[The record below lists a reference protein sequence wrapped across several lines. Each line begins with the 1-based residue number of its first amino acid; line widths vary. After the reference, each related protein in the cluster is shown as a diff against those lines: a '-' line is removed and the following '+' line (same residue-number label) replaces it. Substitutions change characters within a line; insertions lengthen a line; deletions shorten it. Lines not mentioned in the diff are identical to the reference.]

1 MIVGYGL
8 GSLGQG
14 ASYYFI
20 SSYFVVFLTNCVGFN
35 AVLAG
40 TISSVAMVV
49 EVMAGMAVGNFSDRC
64 RSNMGRRRP
73 FMLVSS
79 IVTLPVSVLLF
90 TYVDLPS
97 GLRVGYYIIFAV
109 VFRIAFSSYEIPY
122 NALGA
127 EVVTDYDDRTRLRS
141 IARAFSIVGNA
152 IGYIMPLVI
161 LEIFSGNEKT
171 AWQIMGIII
180 GVSCSAVWL
189 ISVFTTGQNVYVLK
203 EKTEKRNIVKDIFCN
218 YRELLRLRT
227 MKLAVIYKIAF
238 TCAFSLYSVG
248 TIYFLQ
254 YNLGLDN
261 RYSSYIYIFTIIIFI
276 VATPLTDKMAI
287 ARSKSWQQMVVMA
300 LCAVAG
306 IFIYLFASDSVIWCA
321 VFIGLFA
328 LVQTGFWQLSSSIF
342 YDIVEVDEYV
352 NHKRREGDIM
362 SAVSVLG
369 TLITAVMVQIFGLF
383 FDMSG
388 FDPDLAVQP
397 ESVINFLDAAYIL
410 FPCICMLI
418 GAVALKIFPINKKTF
433 ASLQAA
439 LMLRSEG
446 KDYEVYLSDIEKI
459 VGRKAG

>member
-1 MIVGYGL
+1 
-8 GSLGQG
+8 
-14 ASYYFI
+14 
-20 SSYFVVFLTNCVGFN
+20 
-35 AVLAG
+35 
-40 TISSVAMVV
+40 
-49 EVMAGMAVGNFSDRC
+49 
-64 RSNMGRRRP
+64 
-73 FMLVSS
+73 
-79 IVTLPVSVLLF
+79 
-90 TYVDLPS
+90 
-97 GLRVGYYIIFAV
+97 
-109 VFRIAFSSYEIPY
+109 
-122 NALGA
+122 
-127 EVVTDYDDRTRLRS
+127 
-141 IARAFSIVGNA
+141 
-152 IGYIMPLVI
+152 
-161 LEIFSGNEKT
+161 
-171 AWQIMGIII
+171 
-180 GVSCSAVWL
+180 
-189 ISVFTTGQNVYVLK
+189 
-203 EKTEKRNIVKDIFCN
+203 
-218 YRELLRLRT
+218 
-227 MKLAVIYKIAF
+227 
-238 TCAFSLYSVG
+238 
-248 TIYFLQ
+248 
-254 YNLGLDN
+254 
-261 RYSSYIYIFTIIIFI
+261 
-276 VATPLTDKMAI
+276 MAI

-369 TLITAVMVQIFGLF
+369 TIITALMVQIFGLF

-446 KDYEVYLSDIEKI
+446 KDYGVYLSDIEKI

>member
-161 LEIFSGNEKT
+161 LEIFSGHEKT
-171 AWQIMGIII
+171 AWQSMGIII
-180 GVSCSAVWL
+180 GVSCS
-189 ISVFTTGQNVYVLK
+189 
-203 EKTEKRNIVKDIFCN
+203 
-218 YRELLRLRT
+218 
-227 MKLAVIYKIAF
+227 
-238 TCAFSLYSVG
+238 
-248 TIYFLQ
+248 
-254 YNLGLDN
+254 
-261 RYSSYIYIFTIIIFI
+261 
-276 VATPLTDKMAI
+276 
-287 ARSKSWQQMVVMA
+287 
-300 LCAVAG
+300 
-306 IFIYLFASDSVIWCA
+306 DS
-321 VFIGLFA
+321 
-328 LVQTGFWQLSSSIF
+328 
-342 YDIVEVDEYV
+342 
-352 NHKRREGDIM
+352 
-362 SAVSVLG
+362 
-369 TLITAVMVQIFGLF
+369 
-383 FDMSG
+383 
-388 FDPDLAVQP
+388 
-397 ESVINFLDAAYIL
+397 
-410 FPCICMLI
+410 
-418 GAVALKIFPINKKTF
+418 
-433 ASLQAA
+433 
-439 LMLRSEG
+439 
-446 KDYEVYLSDIEKI
+446 
-459 VGRKAG
+459 GR